1 MFTNKEEKKVEA
13 EITSSSNTI
22 GKGTFVHGDIE
33 THGNLR
39 IEGKVEG
46 NIKTKSKI
54 VLGKSSI
61 VVGNITAQ
69 NAEVEGHVTG
79 KVHVGEILIL
89 KSSSKINGDI
99 KTNRLIVESGSEF
112 NGGCKMGA
120 TKERTLDQHQ
130 NQQPADHKKQ
140 SIKETQKARTV

>member
-22 GKGTFVHGDIE
+22 GKGTVLYGDIE

-54 VLGKSSI
+54 VLGKSS
-61 VVGNITAQ
+61 VVIGNINAQ
-69 NAEVEGHVTG
+69 NAEIEGSVTG
-79 KVHVGEILIL
+79 KVNVSDNLIL
-89 KSSSKINGDI
+89 KHTSVIQGDI
-99 KTNRLIVESGSEF
+99 ITQRLIVESGSQF
-112 NGGCKMGA
+112 NGGCKMGSG
-120 TKERTLDQHQ
+120 
-130 NQQPADHKKQ
+130 QPTRKGLEKTTEVRNKQ
-140 SIKETQKARTV
+140 SFKEPEKARTV

>member
-22 GKGTFVHGDIE
+22 GKGTYLHGDIE

-61 VVGNITAQ
+61 VIGDIVAQ
-69 NAEVEGHVTG
+69 NAEIEGEVSG
-79 KVHVGEILIL
+79 KVHVSEMLIL
-89 KSSSKINGDI
+89 KSSSKINGNI
-99 KTNRLIVESGSEF
+99 KTNKLVVESGSEF
-112 NGGCKMGA
+112 NGGCKMGN
-120 TKERTLDQHQ
+120 TSQGGM
-130 NQQPADHKKQ
+130 QQKQPVPTQQKNTFKTPA
-140 SIKETQKARTV
+140 KAGTV

>member
-1 MFTNKEEKKVEA
+1 MFTNKEDKKVEA

-22 GKGTFVHGDIE
+22 GKGTVIYGDIE

-39 IEGKVEG
+39 VEGKVEG

-61 VVGNITAQ
+61 VIGNISAQ
-69 NAEVEGHVTG
+69 NAEIEGSVKG
-79 KVHVGEILIL
+79 EVHVFDNLIL
-89 KSSSKINGDI
+89 KQTSVIQGDI
-99 KTNRLIVESGSEF
+99 ITEKLVVESGSQF

-120 TKERTLDQHQ
+120 AQNAGKESGKHRQVSI
-130 NQQPADHKKQ
+130 QQSLQEP
-140 SIKETQKARTV
+140 EKAGTV

>member
-22 GKGTFVHGDIE
+22 GKGTVIFGDIE

-39 IEGKVEG
+39 VEGKVEG

-61 VVGNITAQ
+61 VIGNISAQ
-69 NAEVEGHVTG
+69 NAEIEGSVKG
-79 KVHVGEILIL
+79 EVHVFDNLIL
-89 KSSSKINGDI
+89 KQSSVIQGNIITDK
-99 KTNRLIVESGSEF
+99 LVVESGSQF
-112 NGGCKMGA
+112 NGACRMGA
-120 TKERTLDQHQ
+120 VQNAGKESEKHRQVNLK
-130 NQQPADHKKQ
+130 QPLQEA
-140 SIKETQKARTV
+140 EKAGTV

>member
-22 GKGTFVHGDIE
+22 GKGTALYGDIE

-54 VLGKSSI
+54 VLGKSS
-61 VVGNITAQ
+61 VVIGNITAQ
-69 NAEVEGHVTG
+69 NAEIEGSVTG
-79 KVHVGEILIL
+79 KVNVSDNLIL
-89 KSSSKINGDI
+89 KHTSVIKGDI
-99 KTNRLIVESGSEF
+99 ITNRLIVESGSQF
-112 NGGCKMGA
+112 NGGCKMGGGQSSR
-120 TKERTLDQHQ
+120 KESG
-130 NQQPADHKKQ
+130 PEKKVD
-140 SIKETQKARTV
+140 IKPSFKEPEKARTV

>member
-22 GKGTFVHGDIE
+22 GKGTYLHGDIE

-54 VLGKSSI
+54 VLGRSSI
-61 VVGNITAQ
+61 VIGDIVAQ
-69 NAEVEGHVTG
+69 NAEIEGEVSG
-79 KVHVGEILIL
+79 KVHVSEMLIL
-89 KSSSKINGDI
+89 KSSSKINGNI
-99 KTNRLIVESGSEF
+99 KTNKLVVESGSEF
-112 NGGCKMGA
+112 NGGCKMGS
-120 TKERTLDQHQ
+120 E
-130 NQQPADHKKQ
+130 NSNGMQPNK
-140 SIKETQKARTV
+140 SITPQAKNTFKAAPAKAGTV